1 MSKYFITNRE
11 GRTLSDIINLILPE
25 KTASL
30 EFLVGYFYFSGI
42 EELYENL
49 VDKKMRILV
58 GLEMESELQS
68 LTHNFNLFANKKKSS
83 RQDIRHDN
91 YDAIVKLFNETDY
104 FESKK
109 QQEAFKIYFNKIK
122 DGSLE
127 IRKTKE
133 PSHAKMYIFSYKDE
147 LSELGETPGTVITG
161 SSNLTYSGLR
171 GQNEINVRFQDKAE
185 YKEAKE
191 IFENL
196 WEDAIV
202 LADKEHINEFEN
214 NVIKHVWYE
223 KIYPPYLVYL
233 RVLHEYFKI
242 DTSKRIRT
250 PHDITDGRFYNL
262 KYQEDAVRMG
272 IDTINKHNGVII
284 SDVVGLGKSIIASA
298 IANNLNLRTII
309 IAPPHL
315 VPQWEGYRTDFD
327 IKANVFSRGLLGK
340 ALDFYNSKLRD
351 GEQWLI
357 IVDEAHNYRNEFTQ
371 DYDTLKKLCVGN
383 KVMLLTATP
392 FNNQPSDIYSMIKLF
407 QIPTKST
414 LQTVDNLGQKF
425 RELISSYKALKKL
438 SKDEKISKD
447 ELKLE
452 VDSIASKIRTII
464 SPLIIRRSR
473 LDLDGIPDYKEDLRK
488 QGIKFSKV
496 NPPELLDYDL
506 GDLKDLY
513 LYTLQRISRQDED
526 ETIDSRDYEDTT
538 DIKDEKLSKDEFKAA
553 RYKPVMY
560 VLPEHEEKLKKAVEN
575 AGFEY
580 NLFKG
585 TQRNLA
591 KFMRTLLVRRFES
604 SQKAFMVSLTNM
616 LENCKNIVAWADK
629 RGTVPVFKK
638 GQLPDIEALYDS
650 TNDDI
655 SEIADKE
662 LEIAIEK
669 LEARGMFEIKVEYLN
684 SDFFDD
690 LNADIELLQDLKDK
704 WSKVTHDPK
713 LDTFVN
719 ILTEQLKKD
728 PERKIVVFSQYAD
741 TVNYL
746 GKKLENKELPVYYYT
761 AGKASAGNKETI
773 KLNFDAGIEDSKQS
787 NEYKVLIA
795 TDAISEGYN
804 LHRAGTIFNYDI
816 PYNPTRVIQRIGRIN
831 RINKKMFDELYI
843 FNYFPTDIGE
853 AETRTK
859 QISTLKMDMI
869 HAIMGED
876 TKVLTSEEEL
886 RSYFIKEYEQ
896 MQGESE
902 QKSWDTDYRAKL
914 NQLVGSDEMKEA
926 LKLPLR
932 TKTRKKTEKELPEG
946 VLIFA
951 KKGNDYVFK
960 FASDKESATDIPPQD
975 AFKLLDCDESEKG
988 YKVSDDFEELY
999 NTAKKSLFSE
1009 DNNEDVDKMRR
1020 EALEKIGIM
1029 IQSKACDPEYLED
1042 LKTVVEYDAISGYAI
1057 RSINRLKPKEYS
1069 TLPEIISK
1077 DYINKAL
1084 RTYDN
1089 INQGVETLILAEEI
1103 ENI

>member
-1 MSKYFITNRE
+1 
-11 GRTLSDIINLILPE
+11 
-25 KTASL
+25 
-30 EFLVGYFYFSGI
+30 
-42 EELYENL
+42 
-49 VDKKMRILV
+49 
-58 GLEMESELQS
+58 
-68 LTHNFNLFANKKKSS
+68 
-83 RQDIRHDN
+83 
-91 YDAIVKLFNETDY
+91 
-104 FESKK
+104 
-109 QQEAFKIYFNKIK
+109 
-122 DGSLE
+122 
-127 IRKTKE
+127 
-133 PSHAKMYIFSYKDE
+133 
-147 LSELGETPGTVITG
+147 
-161 SSNLTYSGLR
+161 
-171 GQNEINVRFQDKAE
+171 
-185 YKEAKE
+185 
-191 IFENL
+191 
-196 WEDAIV
+196 
-202 LADKEHINEFEN
+202 
-214 NVIKHVWYE
+214 
-223 KIYPPYLVYL
+223 
-233 RVLHEYFKI
+233 
-242 DTSKRIRT
+242 
-250 PHDITDGRFYNL
+250 
-262 KYQEDAVRMG
+262 
-272 IDTINKHNGVII
+272 
-284 SDVVGLGKSIIASA
+284 
-298 IANNLNLRTII
+298 
-309 IAPPHL
+309 
-315 VPQWEGYRTDFD
+315 
-327 IKANVFSRGLLGK
+327 
-340 ALDFYNSKLRD
+340 
-351 GEQWLI
+351 
-357 IVDEAHNYRNEFTQ
+357 
-371 DYDTLKKLCVGN
+371 
-383 KVMLLTATP
+383 
-392 FNNQPSDIYSMIKLF
+392 
-407 QIPTKST
+407 
-414 LQTVDNLGQKF
+414 
-425 RELISSYKALKKL
+425 YKALKKL

>member
-1 MSKYFITNRE
+1 
-11 GRTLSDIINLILPE
+11 
-25 KTASL
+25 
-30 EFLVGYFYFSGI
+30 
-42 EELYENL
+42 
-49 VDKKMRILV
+49 
-58 GLEMESELQS
+58 
-68 LTHNFNLFANKKKSS
+68 
-83 RQDIRHDN
+83 
-91 YDAIVKLFNETDY
+91 
-104 FESKK
+104 
-109 QQEAFKIYFNKIK
+109 
-122 DGSLE
+122 
-127 IRKTKE
+127 
-133 PSHAKMYIFSYKDE
+133 
-147 LSELGETPGTVITG
+147 
-161 SSNLTYSGLR
+161 
-171 GQNEINVRFQDKAE
+171 
-185 YKEAKE
+185 
-191 IFENL
+191 
-196 WEDAIV
+196 
-202 LADKEHINEFEN
+202 
-214 NVIKHVWYE
+214 
-223 KIYPPYLVYL
+223 
-233 RVLHEYFKI
+233 
-242 DTSKRIRT
+242 
-250 PHDITDGRFYNL
+250 
-262 KYQEDAVRMG
+262 
-272 IDTINKHNGVII
+272 
-284 SDVVGLGKSIIASA
+284 
-298 IANNLNLRTII
+298 
-309 IAPPHL
+309 
-315 VPQWEGYRTDFD
+315 
-327 IKANVFSRGLLGK
+327 
-340 ALDFYNSKLRD
+340 
-351 GEQWLI
+351 
-357 IVDEAHNYRNEFTQ
+357 
-371 DYDTLKKLCVGN
+371 
-383 KVMLLTATP
+383 
-392 FNNQPSDIYSMIKLF
+392 
-407 QIPTKST
+407 
-414 LQTVDNLGQKF
+414 
-425 RELISSYKALKKL
+425 
-438 SKDEKISKD
+438 
-447 ELKLE
+447 
-452 VDSIASKIRTII
+452 
-464 SPLIIRRSR
+464 
-473 LDLDGIPDYKEDLRK
+473 
-488 QGIKFSKV
+488 
-496 NPPELLDYDL
+496 
-506 GDLKDLY
+506 
-513 LYTLQRISRQDED
+513 
-526 ETIDSRDYEDTT
+526 
-538 DIKDEKLSKDEFKAA
+538 
-553 RYKPVMY
+553 
-560 VLPEHEEKLKKAVEN
+560 
-575 AGFEY
+575 
-580 NLFKG
+580 
-585 TQRNLA
+585 
-591 KFMRTLLVRRFES
+591 MRTLLVRRFES

-669 LEARGMFEIKVEYLN
+669 LEARGMFEIKLEYLN

-690 LNADIELLQDLKDK
+690 LNADIELIQDLKDK

-946 VLIFA
+946 VIIFA

-999 NTAKKSLFSE
+999 NTAKKSSLAKIIM
-1009 DNNEDVDKMRR
+1009 KM
-1020 EALEKIGIM
+1020 
-1029 IQSKACDPEYLED
+1029 
-1042 LKTVVEYDAISGYAI
+1042 
-1057 RSINRLKPKEYS
+1057 
-1069 TLPEIISK
+1069 
-1077 DYINKAL
+1077 
-1084 RTYDN
+1084 
-1089 INQGVETLILAEEI
+1089 
-1103 ENI
+1103 